1 MTPQLLAIREQD
13 RQRNTSYAH
22 LLYTYLVNECK
33 PTDTARQLHMHRNN
47 VIYHV
52 ERLSEQLGVDLGDP
66 ATRLRLLLSF
76 KVLDLMN

>member
-1 MTPQLLAIREQD
+1 
-13 RQRNTSYAH
+13 
-22 LLYTYLVNECK
+22 
-33 PTDTARQLHMHRNN
+33 MHRNN